1 MNYALFADFVRSIE
15 DELVQRF
22 GVSRDSARRIASR
35 LEVDAMKDYVANR
48 DGRQL
53 IMEYKTLG
61 PVLLAERM
69 NVSRDTVTRRY
80 NAAVA
85 ANSPQSSDAA

>member
-1 MNYALFADFVRSIE
+1 MNYAIFAEFVRSIE
-15 DELVQRF
+15 DDLVSRF
-22 GVSRDSARRIASR
+22 GVSRETAKRIASR
-35 LEVDAMKDYVANR
+35 LELDAMKDYVSNR

-53 IMEYKTLG
+53 IIEYKTLG

-85 ANSPQSSDAA
+85 ANSPQNSDAV

>member
-1 MNYALFADFVRSIE
+1 MNYALFSDFVRSVE

-22 GVSRDSARRIASR
+22 GVSRSGAKRIATR
-35 LEVDAMKDYVANR
+35 LEIDAFKDYTANR
-48 DGRQL
+48 DRSQL
-53 IMEYKTLG
+53 ILEYKELG

-69 NVSRDTVTRRY
+69 DVSRDTVTRRY